1 MRYVLASTPALLER
15 LSHRNPWVDPL
26 NHLQVELLRR
36 YRSGDDDELVQR
48 GILLTMSG
56 LATAL
61 PSAAVIATESV
72 PSVGD
77 TQLRS
82 AEPSVTC
89 WRYGVR
95 ANENAAVAGDPWP
108 QVCMMAVR
116 PSPRSAGGLLRSPV
130 AVAPSWPETFAPTPQ
145 AAEPAT
151 ARAMTGRRT
160 RGRGVLCMNA

>member
-1 MRYVLASTPALLER
+1 MVAGARGRSGAS
-15 LSHRNPWVDPL
+15 HCVDPDATSA
-26 NHLQVELLRR
+26 VASR
-36 YRSGDDDELVQR
+36 VA
-48 GILLTMSG
+48 SG

-145 AAEPAT
+145 AAE
-151 ARAMTGRRT
+151 
-160 RGRGVLCMNA
+160 